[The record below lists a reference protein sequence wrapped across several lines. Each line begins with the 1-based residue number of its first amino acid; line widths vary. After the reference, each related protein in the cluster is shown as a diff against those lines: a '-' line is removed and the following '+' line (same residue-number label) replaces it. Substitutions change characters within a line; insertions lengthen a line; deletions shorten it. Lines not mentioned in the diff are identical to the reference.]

1 MISSLR
7 TGLATA
13 ATHILVLL
21 VNLFV
26 LEEEVV
32 APLLLLALV
41 GLERGR
47 SLVGVRR
54 GGRGKGLAK

>member
-7 TGLATA
+7 TGLATI
-13 ATHILVLL
+13 TTYILVLL

-32 APLLLLALV
+32 ALLLLLALV
-41 GLERGR
+41 GLE
-47 SLVGVRR
+47 
-54 GGRGKGLAK
+54 